1 MTLLKDIDKSSIKK
15 ELIDILDTYSSKEL
29 TQNEL
34 QSLKEKQDNINNYL
48 YLLDAFKKETS
59 SNEELFIKSLNS
71 FVSNSLSIKEDEL
84 SELLVIYF
92 LKTVPTITDFFNTQ
106 ELENR
111 KNHTKK
117 IKKIFVNN
125 IEKIIFA
132 YEESL
137 KCTIKKLDK

>member
-111 KNHTKK
+111 KKHTKK

-137 KCTIKKLDK
+137 KCTIEKLDK